1 MEVHKKFGSTRLIC
15 DECIDVLGLGVP
27 SAYDLAR
34 EKSLIHLGAWEE
46 PPVRDIPASDFCDKC
61 AKVLK
66 QYGID
71 SIQHGDVADR
81 FHF

>member
-1 MEVHKKFGSTRLIC
+1 MIC
-15 DECIDVLGLGVP
+15 DECIDRLGLAAHISS
-27 SAYDLAR
+27 SALATER
-34 EKSLIHLGAWEE
+34 SLIHLGRWK
-46 PPVRDIPASDFCDKC
+46 PSPVLDIPASDFCDKC

-71 SIQHGDVADR
+71 SIQHGDVTDR